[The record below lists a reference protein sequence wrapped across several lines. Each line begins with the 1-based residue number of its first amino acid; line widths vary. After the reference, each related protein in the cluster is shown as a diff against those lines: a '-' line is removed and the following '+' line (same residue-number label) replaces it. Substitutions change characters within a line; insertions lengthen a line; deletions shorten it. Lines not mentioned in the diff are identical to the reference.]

1 MKFIGMET
9 KFVEEKQE
17 SSFSV
22 LAKKPGSSKDTKNGG
37 SDSHIGVPII
47 PWGSKS
53 HPKDLCCIQQ
63 IPKQNESPSTYV
75 QVPGYLS
82 ITNEPKNQ
90 NCFRDSL
97 YPTSTKAED
106 YLFPLKLSPSLHL
119 PNERSDG
126 KPEIVP
132 EIYIIKQKPSTII
145 FSNNECLTP
154 AIDSDLHICGITD
167 IETSSYESV
176 GEVEEGDDEAFP
188 QLPLFETFFKDIQTR
203 EAPHDKQKTLGFMEE
218 KHAFND
224 GSSCEHLGRV
234 ENKEKAINK
243 LTQPKGSEWSDSMAC
258 VMKKLDQLNLD
269 IEEALSTGSSPSHT
283 PSFKRRKQQSSKKVE
298 SVRNKDHQS
307 KGICRNKKESAQDL
321 NFVPKPLPTGARPKT
336 KVLPDKQVKERAEI
350 EAKEACDWLRA
361 AGFPQYAQLYEDSQ
375 FPINIEAVKK
385 DHDFLEKD
393 LVEPLCRR
401 LNTLN
406 RCAPMKL
413 DVNIQRKKSD
423 DSDEEDLC
431 ISNKWTFQRTSRR
444 WSRVDDIHTLFP
456 QANRHGSSGD
466 IRMKTTT
473 SSESVLTDLSEPEVS
488 SIHSESSGGSD
499 NRSQSGINNTGREA
513 FDCSGQYCGEAPVML
528 DSTLVSGSF
537 LQNPKD
543 IANYT
548 FHPKNEKPA
557 RTRAKSFLKRM
568 ETLRPR
574 GTHGKVKG
582 SARTGGLVISGPVLQ
597 QEPESL
603 KTMHCVPLANG
614 DFQNSPLDAAKKG
627 LPFSAKSSCDS
638 SQSENSSSG
647 VSTPCLKDRK
657 CHEANKRGGMYLE
670 DLDVLSGTVL
680 QEVIDQNHKNDFHS
694 QENLVVHIPKDHK
707 PGTFPKALSIESL
720 SPTDNSNGVNWR
732 TGSISLG
739 RQQCPS
745 TKEPRLMTSCHRESR
760 VSIYDNVPG
769 SHLYASTGDL
779 LDLEKDD
786 LFPHLDDILQH
797 VNGLQEVVNHWSKNV
812 LPELQTDDTLA
823 GEPGLLP
830 FPSPNQITLDF
841 EGNSVSDGRTTPSDM
856 ERDGTSLNDSEV
868 AGVRERRDSGVG
880 ASLTRPNRR
889 LRWHSFQISHQP
901 AHSIAS
907 PQISNQTAGQ
917 LNLLQR
923 FSLLRLTA
931 IMEKYSMSNKHGW
944 TWSVPKFMKR
954 MKVPDYKDKNVFGVP
969 LIVHVQRT
977 GQPLPQSIQQA
988 LRYLRS
994 NCLDQ
999 VGLFRK
1005 SGVKSR
1011 IQALRQMNETFPE
1024 NVSYED
1030 QSAYDV
1036 ADMVKQF
1043 FRDLPEPLFTS
1054 KLGETFLHIYQYVPK
1069 DQRLQ
1074 AVQAAIM
1081 LLADENREVLQT
1093 LLCFLNDV
1101 VNLVEENQMT
1111 PMNLAVCLAPS
1122 LFHLNLLKKE
1132 SSPRVIQKKYATGK
1146 PDPKD
1151 LNENLAATQGLAH
1164 MIIECDKLFEVPHDM
1179 VAQSRNSYMEAEI
1192 HSPTLEDLGKQ
1203 LEENGGNFHVYLEHL
1218 IQGLQ
1223 KEAKEKFKGWVTCS
1237 SADST
1242 DLAFKKVGDGNPL
1255 RLWKASVEVE
1265 APPSVVLNRVL
1276 RERHLWDEDFVQW
1289 KIVET
1294 LDKQTEV
1301 YQYVLNSMA
1310 PHPSRDFVVLRTWK
1324 TDLPKGMCTLVSISV
1339 EHEEAH
1345 LMGGVRAFVMDSQYL
1360 IEPCGSGKSRLTHI
1374 CRIDLKGHS
1383 PEWYNK
1389 GFGHLCAA
1397 EVARIRNSFQPI
1409 IAEGPETK
1417 I

>member
-1 MKFIGMET
+1 MSQGGNSFD
-9 KFVEEKQE
+9 KQE
-17 SSFSV
+17 
-22 LAKKPGSSKDTKNGG
+22 
-37 SDSHIGVPII
+37 
-47 PWGSKS
+47 
-53 HPKDLCCIQQ
+53 
-63 IPKQNESPSTYV
+63 
-75 QVPGYLS
+75 LS
-82 ITNEPKNQ
+82 NK
-90 NCFRDSL
+90 
-97 YPTSTKAED
+97 
-106 YLFPLKLSPSLHL
+106 
-119 PNERSDG
+119 RS
-126 KPEIVP
+126 
-132 EIYIIKQKPSTII
+132 
-145 FSNNECLTP
+145 
-154 AIDSDLHICGITD
+154 
-167 IETSSYESV
+167 
-176 GEVEEGDDEAFP
+176 
-188 QLPLFETFFKDIQTR
+188 
-203 EAPHDKQKTLGFMEE
+203 
-218 KHAFND
+218 
-224 GSSCEHLGRV
+224 
-234 ENKEKAINK
+234 
-243 LTQPKGSEWSDSMAC
+243 
-258 VMKKLDQLNLD
+258 
-269 IEEALSTGSSPSHT
+269 
-283 PSFKRRKQQSSKKVE
+283 
-298 SVRNKDHQS
+298 
-307 KGICRNKKESAQDL
+307 
-321 NFVPKPLPTGARPKT
+321 
-336 KVLPDKQVKERAEI
+336 KERGEI

-375 FPINIEAVKK
+375 FPINIVAVKN

-406 RCAPMKL
+406 KCASMKL
-413 DVNIQRKKSD
+413 DVNFQRKKAD

-444 WSRVDDIHTLFP
+444 WSRVDDLHTLFP
-456 QANRHGSSGD
+456 GGDRNGSSGD
-466 IRMKTTT
+466 FRMRNTT
-473 SSESVLTDLSEPEVS
+473 SSESVLTDLSEPEVC

-499 NRSQSGINNTGREA
+499 GRGPPGSQSAGREA
-513 FDCSGQYCGEAPVML
+513 FDGPGHCCAEGPGML
-528 DSTLVSGSF
+528 DATVVSGS
-537 LQNPKD
+537 LPQPPKD
-543 IANYT
+543 VPNYP
-548 FHPKNEKPA
+548 FQPKNEKPT

-568 ETLRPR
+568 ETLR
-574 GTHGKVKG
+574 GKGAHGRHKG
-582 SARTGGLVISGPVLQ
+582 SGRTGGLVISGPVLQ
-597 QEPESL
+597 QEPESF
-603 KTMHCVPLANG
+603 KAMQCIQIPNG
-614 DFQNSPLDAAKKG
+614 DLQNSPTAACRKG
-627 LPFSAKSSCDS
+627 LPCPGKWSGES

-647 VSTPCLKDRK
+647 VSTPGLKERK
-657 CHEANKRGGMYLE
+657 CQEANKRGGMYLE
-670 DLDVLSGTVL
+670 DLDVLAGTAL
-680 QEVIDQNHKNDFHS
+680 RDAGDQNHTHEFHS

-739 RQQCPS
+739 RQQGPGAR
-745 TKEPRLMTSCHRESR
+745 EPRLMASCHRASR

-786 LFPHLDDILQH
+786 LFPHLDDILHH
-797 VNGLQEVVNHWSKNV
+797 VNGLQEVVDDWSKNI
-812 LPELQTDDTLA
+812 LPELQTHDALV
-823 GEPGLLP
+823 GEPGLCP

-841 EGNSVSDGRTTPSDM
+841 EGNSVSEGRTTPSDV
-856 ERDGTSLNDSEV
+856 ERDGTSLNESE
-868 AGVRERRDSGVG
+868 ATGVRERRDSGVG

-889 LRWHSFQISHQP
+889 LRWNSFQLSHQP
-901 AHSIAS
+901 QPSTAS
-907 PQISNQTAGQ
+907 PHISNQTAGQ

-944 TWSVPKFMKR
+944 TCLSPQCAPGGFHDLVSVNSRSVPKFMKR
-954 MKVPDYKDKNVFGVP
+954 MKVPDYKDKTVFGVP

-1011 IQALRQMNETFPE
+1011 IQALRQMNENFPE

-1043 FRDLPEPLFTS
+1043 FRDLPEPLFTN
-1054 KLGETFLHIYQYVPK
+1054 KLSETFLHIYQYVPK
-1069 DQRLQ
+1069 EQRLQ
-1074 AVQAAIM
+1074 AVQAAIL
-1081 LLADENREVLQT
+1081 LLADESREVLQT
-1093 LLCFLNDV
+1093 LLCFLHDV

-1122 LFHLNLLKKE
+1122 LFHLNLVKKE

-1146 PDPKD
+1146 PDQKD
-1151 LNENLAATQGLAH
+1151 LNENLAAAQGLAH
-1164 MIIECDKLFEVPHDM
+1164 MIMACDRLFEVPHEL
-1179 VAQSRNSYMEAEI
+1179 VAQSHNSYVEAEI
-1192 HSPTLEDLGKQ
+1192 HAPTLEDLGTQ
-1203 LEENGGNFHVYLEHL
+1203 LEESGATFHTYLEHL
-1218 IQGLQ
+1218 VQGLQ

-1237 SADST
+1237 STDNT

-1255 RLWKASVEVE
+1255 KLWKAAVEVE

-1289 KIVET
+1289 KVVET
-1294 LDKQTEV
+1294 LDKQTEI

-1324 TDLPKGMCTLVSISV
+1324 TDLPKGMCTLVSLSV
-1339 EHEEAH
+1339 EHEEAQ
-1345 LMGGVRAFVMDSQYL
+1345 LMGGVRAMVMDSQYL

-1397 EVARIRNSFQPI
+1397 EVARIRNSFQPL

>member
-1 MKFIGMET
+1 MRRQCWRRVT
-9 KFVEEKQE
+9 
-17 SSFSV
+17 
-22 LAKKPGSSKDTKNGG
+22 
-37 SDSHIGVPII
+37 
-47 PWGSKS
+47 
-53 HPKDLCCIQQ
+53 
-63 IPKQNESPSTYV
+63 
-75 QVPGYLS
+75 
-82 ITNEPKNQ
+82 
-90 NCFRDSL
+90 
-97 YPTSTKAED
+97 
-106 YLFPLKLSPSLHL
+106 
-119 PNERSDG
+119 
-126 KPEIVP
+126 
-132 EIYIIKQKPSTII
+132 
-145 FSNNECLTP
+145 
-154 AIDSDLHICGITD
+154 
-167 IETSSYESV
+167 
-176 GEVEEGDDEAFP
+176 GE
-188 QLPLFETFFKDIQTR
+188 
-203 EAPHDKQKTLGFMEE
+203 
-218 KHAFND
+218 
-224 GSSCEHLGRV
+224 
-234 ENKEKAINK
+234 
-243 LTQPKGSEWSDSMAC
+243 
-258 VMKKLDQLNLD
+258 
-269 IEEALSTGSSPSHT
+269 
-283 PSFKRRKQQSSKKVE
+283 
-298 SVRNKDHQS
+298 QS
-307 KGICRNKKESAQDL
+307 KAKIPAL
-321 NFVPKPLPTGARPKT
+321 
-336 KVLPDKQVKERAEI
+336 EI

-375 FPINIEAVKK
+375 FPINIVAVKN

-393 LVEPLCRR
+393 LVEPLYRR

-406 RCAPMKL
+406 KCASMKL
-413 DVNIQRKKSD
+413 DVNFQRKKGD

-444 WSRVDDIHTLFP
+444 WSRVDDLHTLFP
-456 QANRHGSSGD
+456 GGDRHGSSGD
-466 IRMKTTT
+466 IRMRNTT
-473 SSESVLTDLSEPEVS
+473 SSESVLTDLSEPEVC

-499 NRSQSGINNTGREA
+499 GRSRPGSGHGTSRA
-513 FDCSGQYCGEAPVML
+513 PFDCPGQPCPDSPVML
-528 DSTLVSGSF
+528 DATFVSGGLPQSPRDA
-537 LQNPKD
+537 LS
-543 IANYT
+543 Y
-548 FHPKNEKPA
+548 PKNEKPTRA
-557 RTRAKSFLKRM
+557 RAKSFLKRM
-568 ETLRPR
+568 ETLR
-574 GTHGKVKG
+574 GKGAHGRPKG
-582 SARTGGLVISGPVLQ
+582 PGRTGGLVISGPVLQ
-597 QEPESL
+597 QEPEAF
-603 KTMHCVPLANG
+603 KAMQCVPIPNG
-614 DFQNSPLDAAKKG
+614 DLRSSPPTACPKG
-627 LPFSAKSSCDS
+627 LLSASKWSGVS
-638 SQSENSSSG
+638 SQSEKSSSG
-647 VSTPCLKDRK
+647 VSTPGLKERK
-657 CHEANKRGGMYLE
+657 CQEANKRGGMYLE
-670 DLDVLSGTVL
+670 DLDVLAGTAL
-680 QEVIDQNHKNDFHS
+680 RDAGDGNHTHEFHS

-720 SPTDNSNGVNWR
+720 SPTDSSNGVNWR

-739 RQQCPS
+739 RQQGPGAR
-745 TKEPRLMTSCHRESR
+745 EPRLMASCHRASR

-786 LFPHLDDILQH
+786 LFPHLDDILHH
-797 VNGLQEVVNHWSKNV
+797 VNGLQEVVDDWSKNV
-812 LPELQTDDTLA
+812 LPELQTHDALV
-823 GEPGLLP
+823 GEPSLCP

-841 EGNSVSDGRTTPSDM
+841 EGNSVSEGRTTPSDV
-856 ERDGTSLNDSEV
+856 ERDGTSLNESE
-868 AGVRERRDSGVG
+868 ATGVRERRDSGVG

-889 LRWHSFQISHQP
+889 LRWNSFQLSHQP
-901 AHSIAS
+901 QAS
-907 PQISNQTAGQ
+907 TAPHISNQTAGQ

-944 TWSVPKFMKR
+944 TCLSPQAAPGGLHDLVSVNSRSVPKFMKR
-954 MKVPDYKDKNVFGVP
+954 MKVPDYKDKTVFGVP

-1011 IQALRQMNETFPE
+1011 IHALRQMNENFPE

-1043 FRDLPEPLFTS
+1043 FRDLPEPLFTN
-1054 KLGETFLHIYQYVPK
+1054 KLSETFLHIYQYVPK
-1069 DQRLQ
+1069 EQRLQ
-1074 AVQAAIM
+1074 AVQAAIL
-1081 LLADENREVLQT
+1081 LLADESREVLQT

-1146 PDPKD
+1146 PDQKD
-1151 LNENLAATQGLAH
+1151 LSENLAAAQGLAH
-1164 MIIECDKLFEVPHDM
+1164 MITECDRLFELVQVPHEL
-1179 VAQSRNSYMEAEI
+1179 VAQSHNSYVEAEI
-1192 HSPTLEDLGKQ
+1192 HAPTLEDLGTQ
-1203 LEENGGNFHVYLEHL
+1203 LEESGATFHTYLEHL
-1218 IQGLQ
+1218 VQGLQ

-1237 SADST
+1237 STDNT
-1242 DLAFKKVGDGNPL
+1242 DLAFKKVGDGHPL
-1255 RLWKASVEVE
+1255 KLWKASVEVE

-1289 KIVET
+1289 KVVET
-1294 LDKQTEV
+1294 LDKQTEI

-1324 TDLPKGMCTLVSISV
+1324 TDLPKGMCTLVSLSV
-1339 EHEEAH
+1339 EHEEAQ
-1345 LMGGVRAFVMDSQYL
+1345 LMGGVRAVVMDSQYL

-1397 EVARIRNSFQPI
+1397 EVARIRNSFQPL